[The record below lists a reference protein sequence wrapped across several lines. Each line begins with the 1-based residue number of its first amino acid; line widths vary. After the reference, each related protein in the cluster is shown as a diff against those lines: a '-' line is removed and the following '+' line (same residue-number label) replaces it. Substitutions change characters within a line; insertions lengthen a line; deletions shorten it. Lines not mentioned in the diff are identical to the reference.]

1 MTSHR
6 RIHGPAFFDYIMHGQ
21 VMGKNFLQQKPRTR
35 HKTEFLE

>member
-6 RIHGPAFFDYIMHGQ
+6 RIHGPAFFDYIIHDQ
-21 VMGKNFLQQKPRTR
+21 VLGEAFLHKKTR